1 MCVGWMKTLSAIESV
16 FITTHRI
23 QHRVT

>member
-1 MCVGWMKTLSAIESV
+1 MKTLSAIESV